1 MSKLAKYVSNG
12 YKLEV
17 VGEIPTGRSA
27 CVMYDH
33 IKSMGV
39 SEGTFKM
46 QVTKDDW
53 YGVISTITFKK
64 LKK

>member
-1 MSKLAKYVSNG
+1 MAKLAKYVSEG

-27 CVMYDH
+27 CVMHDK
-33 IKSMGV
+33 IKSMNV
-39 SEGTFKM
+39 SKGTFKM
-46 QVTKDDW
+46 EVAKDDW

>member
-1 MSKLAKYVSNG
+1 MAKTAKYVSNG

-53 YGVISTITFKK
+53 YGVISTITFKQI
-64 LKK
+64 KK

>member
-1 MSKLAKYVSNG
+1 MAKTAKYVSNG

-27 CVMYDH
+27 CVMHDK
-33 IKSMGV
+33 IKSMNV

-46 QVTKDDW
+46 QVLKDDW
-53 YGVISTITFKK
+53 YGTISTITFKQI
-64 LKK
+64 KK